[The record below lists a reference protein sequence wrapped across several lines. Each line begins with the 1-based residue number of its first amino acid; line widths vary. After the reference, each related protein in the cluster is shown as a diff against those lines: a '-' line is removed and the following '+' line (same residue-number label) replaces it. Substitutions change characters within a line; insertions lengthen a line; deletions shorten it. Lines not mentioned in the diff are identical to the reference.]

1 MSPACRRM
9 DGYPPSPR
17 SCSSLSSL
25 SKTTP
30 GDCCAPLLAH
40 RDLWGTD
47 DAPNVGHL
55 PLLTDAEQATL
66 RLLGSEGNV
75 RLEQER
81 IPWDYALARL
91 GIGG

>member
-1 MSPACRRM
+1 VRRTW
-9 DGYPPSPR
+9 D
-17 SCSSLSSL
+17 
-25 SKTTP
+25 
-30 GDCCAPLLAH
+30 
-40 RDLWGTD
+40 
-47 DAPNVGHL
+47 NL